1 MWFYTS
7 VLTRSI
13 VSVLAKLGQV
23 SRLWHIWILFN
34 SQTHTHTG
42 YYMMFLADSLAINS
56 IIVVYQY
63 VMTCSLLPLILNK
76 IITTYTLQ
84 QKIWNPT
91 WPEQIEEYYET
102 TIGDP
107 KQGTN
112 EENIG
117 FRVKN
122 AVLFPRKWRKDC
134 GLKTTL
140 FLIMLHKLLSFLLY
154 SVFFSPIIIP

>member
-1 MWFYTS
+1 
-7 VLTRSI
+7 
-13 VSVLAKLGQV
+13 
-23 SRLWHIWILFN
+23 
-34 SQTHTHTG
+34 
-42 YYMMFLADSLAINS
+42 MMFLADSLAINS

-63 VMTCSLLPLILNK
+63 VMTCTLLPLILNK

-91 WPEQIEEYYET
+91 WPVQIEEYYET
-102 TIGDP
+102 TIRDP

-140 FLIMLHKLLSFLLY
+140 FLIMLHKLLYFRLY